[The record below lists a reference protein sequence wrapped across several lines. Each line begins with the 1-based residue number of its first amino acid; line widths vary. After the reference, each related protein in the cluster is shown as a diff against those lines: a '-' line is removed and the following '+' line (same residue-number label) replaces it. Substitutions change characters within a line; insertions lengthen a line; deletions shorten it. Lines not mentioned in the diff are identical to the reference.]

1 MFGNILDLLVPLQTE
16 TLKAVDTACGLQIA
30 GDGTVTHSQ

>member
-16 TLKAVDTACGLQIA
+16 TLKAVNTVCGLEIA
-30 GDGTVTHSQ
+30 GDGTVTKSQ